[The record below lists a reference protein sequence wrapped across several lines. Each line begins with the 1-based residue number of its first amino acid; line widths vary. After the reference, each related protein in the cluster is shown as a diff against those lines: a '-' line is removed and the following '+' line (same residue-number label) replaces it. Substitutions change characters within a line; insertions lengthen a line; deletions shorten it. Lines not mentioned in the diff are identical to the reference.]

1 MPLPSSAHCMFLTST
16 HNNHRA
22 HVLIKRYAYRL
33 EVEPDQHYLGF
44 SCNGGCRMAKYV
56 RVPKPPLISR
66 YVVKMT
72 SSQGNSLC
80 EFYSVLT
87 YCKQL
92 CYSDDACH
100 QRYCTDKCRQSMW
113 MYHKE
118 FCMQVAAAHA
128 APAAPTAAPPAPPA
142 PASSLADSVT
152 AAFASSRHCSHAGES
167 TDGGDNDGSNKLQ
180 FAASAA
186 PPLTSS
192 STASSSAVGTPPSSP
207 SSPAS
212 PATPQSPATGW
223 DLSASASTAWEQDL
237 QKISSCAQLP
247 EKEYDTFLEH
257 AREIMKISEG
267 GEWLHN
273 ATERRAMRRIIEV
286 APHML
291 VPNLVCVAI
300 RARAG
305 GFFFSLSL
313 VRVRSPPPPL
323 FDDLLLLKL
332 PPPHTLLT
340 TFKLPTTY
348 SQRHGAVPIV
358 PF

>member
-152 AAFASSRHCSHAGES
+152 AAFASSRHCSHDGES

-207 SSPAS
+207 SSPASPAS

-305 GFFFSLSL
+305 FFFLSLSCACAL
-313 VRVRSPPPPL
+313 PL
-323 FDDLLLLKL
+323 PLS
-332 PPPHTLLT
+332 LT
-340 TFKLPTTY
+340 ISFC
-348 SQRHGAVPIV
+348 
-358 PF
+358 